1 MYGRKHSYRLY
12 TKMLNEA
19 MRWTAAIQGVIDSKT
34 PIETPTLQ
42 LIRDIKVKQ
51 IPWHVSRFSNLTLLI
66 VRLVFFTSGEQ
77 REPGNSWANVQEEP
91 HSQIHPAPSTCTS
104 TAAAVWRGHQLWVQF
119 VTYLHQLERSKYFLD
134 KIPLLIYIGASLRLF
149 FFIKRICILLPPTG
163 QNQMCQLKYVP
174 CILSPVT
181 ASF

>member
-51 IPWHVSRFSNLTLLI
+51 TSITCFSNPTLLI
-66 VRLVFFTSGEQ
+66 VWLVFFRRT
-77 REPGNSWANVQEEP
+77 V
-91 HSQIHPAPSTCTS
+91 
-104 TAAAVWRGHQLWVQF
+104 
-119 VTYLHQLERSKYFLD
+119 
-134 KIPLLIYIGASLRLF
+134 
-149 FFIKRICILLPPTG
+149 
-163 QNQMCQLKYVP
+163 
-174 CILSPVT
+174 
-181 ASF
+181 